1 MDSPGVVIL
10 VDYNIEGQAG
20 MLWDTLVASNWR
32 DLLPIQMV
40 MFADVGLAPD
50 SDDRTVWRFAQA
62 HRMLLL
68 TNNRS
73 ANEADSLEQTIQEEN
88 TSSALPVL
96 TVGNVGR
103 VREKRYR
110 EQCTERIIEIIVA
123 LDNYLGTGRLF
134 IP

>member
-1 MDSPGVVIL
+1 MYNPVIAIL

-20 MLWDTLVASNWR
+20 MLWDTFVASNWR
-32 DLLPIQMV
+32 DLLPLQMI
-40 MFADVGLAPD
+40 MFADVSLAPD
-50 SDDRTVWRFAQA
+50 SDDRAVWRFAQA

-73 ANEADSLEQTIQEEN
+73 ANEANSLEQTIQEEN
-88 TSSALPVL
+88 TPTALPVV

-103 VREKRYR
+103 VRENEYRKR
-110 EQCTERIIEIIVA
+110 CIERLIEIIVE
-123 LDNYLGTGRLF
+123 LDNYLGTGRVF